1 MFYRKW
7 GRLPVPGRNAEVNGS
22 MSRAGVKSTI
32 LISILLALLL
42 LLSPAA
48 LAANLGFTSD
58 VHGSTDN
65 LSSWLE
71 KLKDDVT
78 ILDHMILGGDYEGA
92 AVAQQCAGIVQSIYQ
107 DTPCILVRGN
117 HDPVSPIFETG
128 LIYEDDEYAVYV
140 VDSAGLSFADTEISD
155 LAVKLKQI
163 KASKPVFVAS
173 HCPIH
178 YFSGRYT
185 SNADAL
191 LKVLNQHENVVFLW
205 GHNHTVK
212 DPYYGQVLVKGD
224 KIITTSGGAEQAISF
239 TYLSYGAMRD
249 GNNGANGLL
258 ASLEKNLNGTQIDF
272 AYRDLSGTRTSG
284 DSIVIA
290 DLAAEEHEANY
301 QLVPAPVSGETYVI
315 AAKSGDKY
323 YALTTEKFTTG
334 AIDYLEGDSITV
346 AGDHITS
353 NVTDDMLWKFAAHG
367 QGFNIIND
375 SSNYLYR
382 KSGGSAGI
390 YLNNNGNDAGYADWI
405 YTDSEKSLRLDSTL
419 VSDKFYLL
427 LKNSGTDYYFAN
439 VKNDPGQGEI
449 YLFKL
454 TEDTPAET
462 FAVTFDSKGG
472 SAVAAITGIQK
483 GATITLPAPPVKAEF
498 NFAGWFTDD
507 TTFVSPFTDSTPV
520 NADLTVYAKWTAEV
534 VPGSGYQ
541 LVPAPANGET
551 YVIVAKSGDK
561 YYALTTEKFTTG
573 TIDYLK
579 GTNVTVS
586 GDYIISN
593 VTAGM
598 LWDFTT
604 SGQGYNIKNG
614 ANYLN
619 RKAQASAG
627 IYLKTQ
633 SDGSGYADWI
643 YTAGDKSLRTDSTQ
657 VSDKFYLLLKN
668 SGTDYYFANDKTDR
682 GEIYLYKAATTGALT
697 GITITKQPNKTSY
710 IAGQSFDPAGME
722 VTAQYND
729 GTSAVV
735 TDYSLAPAGALT
747 TNDKKITITYQ
758 GKNADIAI
766 TVADKSLTGISIT
779 QQPNKTSYIAGQNFD
794 PAGMEVT
801 AQYNDGTSAVVTDYS
816 WAPAGALS
824 TDDKKI
830 TLTYEGM
837 TAVINISV
845 TAKQVTGIQAV
856 FEQGTTVIYT
866 TTPLDSLKAI
876 LEVTADFND
885 GSSSLLAA
893 ADYTLSGTFTE
904 GVSTI
909 TVKYGDNEDIFTVNV
924 TAGELTGISITQQ
937 PDKIKYTAGQ
947 SFAPAGM
954 EVTAQFS
961 DGSSAVVSDYSYAPK
976 GALAITDTKIT
987 VTFGGYSAK
996 LTITVTAGSGG
1007 GGGGG
1012 GGSVPAGILVTPA
1025 GKDFS
1030 ESGISLSFPAGAVNE
1045 DVFVQVKETSLT
1057 SSMIL
1062 PAGSKLISPVA
1073 AVSKDKAGDFIK
1085 PVTIGIPFDKS
1096 SIDLGNYILQ
1106 IYRFNDKSAQWE
1118 ELEDT
1123 VVMAATGTVT
1133 GETYYT
1139 GKFAVIALPRAIA
1152 VETEPLPAAPPAP
1165 VIPADIS
1172 SHWAADNI
1180 IMLINAGILSGY
1192 PDGSFQPDKT
1202 VTRAEFAVMLVKSLQ
1217 LQSPSTVIFAD
1228 ITSHWARE
1236 SIAIALAH
1244 GIVSGFDQ
1252 NTFGPDHFITREQ
1265 AAAMTVRAVKLPEI
1279 DTELNFTDSEQ
1290 IASWARSSV
1299 AAAVDSRILTGY
1311 PDRSFQPQGK
1321 LTRAEAATIIAGLL

>member
-1 MFYRKW
+1 VTADF
-7 GRLPVPGRNAEVNGS
+7 NDGS
-22 MSRAGVKSTI
+22 SSLLAAADYTLSGAFTEGVSTI
-32 LISILLALLL
+32 
-42 LLSPAA
+42 
-48 LAANLGFTSD
+48 
-58 VHGSTDN
+58 
-65 LSSWLE
+65 
-71 KLKDDVT
+71 
-78 ILDHMILGGDYEGA
+78 
-92 AVAQQCAGIVQSIYQ
+92 
-107 DTPCILVRGN
+107 
-117 HDPVSPIFETG
+117 
-128 LIYEDDEYAVYV
+128 
-140 VDSAGLSFADTEISD
+140 
-155 LAVKLKQI
+155 
-163 KASKPVFVAS
+163 
-173 HCPIH
+173 
-178 YFSGRYT
+178 
-185 SNADAL
+185 
-191 LKVLNQHENVVFLW
+191 
-205 GHNHTVK
+205 TVK
-212 DPYYGQVLVKGD
+212 YGD
-224 KIITTSGGAEQAISF
+224 
-239 TYLSYGAMRD
+239 
-249 GNNGANGLL
+249 N
-258 ASLEKNLNGTQIDF
+258 
-272 AYRDLSGTRTSG
+272 
-284 DSIVIA
+284 
-290 DLAAEEHEANY
+290 
-301 QLVPAPVSGETYVI
+301 
-315 AAKSGDKY
+315 
-323 YALTTEKFTTG
+323 
-334 AIDYLEGDSITV
+334 
-346 AGDHITS
+346 
-353 NVTDDMLWKFAAHG
+353 
-367 QGFNIIND
+367 
-375 SSNYLYR
+375 
-382 KSGGSAGI
+382 
-390 YLNNNGNDAGYADWI
+390 
-405 YTDSEKSLRLDSTL
+405 
-419 VSDKFYLL
+419 
-427 LKNSGTDYYFAN
+427 
-439 VKNDPGQGEI
+439 
-449 YLFKL
+449 
-454 TEDTPAET
+454 EDT
-462 FAVTFDSKGG
+462 
-472 SAVAAITGIQK
+472 
-483 GATITLPAPPVKAEF
+483 
-498 NFAGWFTDD
+498 FT
-507 TTFVSPFTDSTPV
+507 V
-520 NADLTVYAKWTAEV
+520 
-534 VPGSGYQ
+534 
-541 LVPAPANGET
+541 
-551 YVIVAKSGDK
+551 
-561 YYALTTEKFTTG
+561 
-573 TIDYLK
+573 
-579 GTNVTVS
+579 
-586 GDYIISN
+586 N
-593 VTAGM
+593 VTAG
-598 LWDFTT
+598 
-604 SGQGYNIKNG
+604 
-614 ANYLN
+614 
-619 RKAQASAG
+619 
-627 IYLKTQ
+627 
-633 SDGSGYADWI
+633 
-643 YTAGDKSLRTDSTQ
+643 
-657 VSDKFYLLLKN
+657 
-668 SGTDYYFANDKTDR
+668 
-682 GEIYLYKAATTGALT
+682 ELT
-697 GITITKQPNKTSY
+697 GISITQQPDRTSY
-710 IAGQSFDPAGME
+710 IAGQNFDPAGIE

-735 TDYSLAPAGALT
+735 TDYS
-747 TNDKKITITYQ
+747 
-758 GKNADIAI
+758 
-766 TVADKSLTGISIT
+766 
-779 QQPNKTSYIAGQNFD
+779 F
-794 PAGMEVT
+794 
-801 AQYNDGTSAVVTDYS
+801 
-816 WAPAGALS
+816 APAGALS

-830 TLTYEGM
+830 TLTYEVM
-837 TAVINISV
+837 TAEINISV